1 MTNFAWSR
9 IICGMPLL
17 NGPKVRNRAAAR
29 GWDIPTLARQA
40 GVNARTLANTTRPE
54 SPQPVSLP
62 TIYKLA
68 GALAAPDERVP
79 LIAAAL
85 VADPD
90 VARQI
95 RESEAPE
102 AKPEKEQPKREP
114 LAPPKRTS
122 TERTTGP
129 KRLSA

>member
-1 MTNFAWSR
+1 
-9 IICGMPLL
+9 MPLL
-17 NGPKVRNRAAAR
+17 NGPKVRNRAAAL
-29 GWDIPTLARQA
+29 GWDIPTLANKA
-40 GVNARTLANTTRPE
+40 GVHPRTLANTTRPE
-54 SPQPVSLP
+54 SPQPASLP

-68 GALAAPDERVP
+68 GALAAPGEP
-79 LIAAAL
+79 IPSIAAAL
-85 VADPD
+85 VADLD

-95 RESEAPE
+95 RESEAP
-102 AKPEKEQPKREP
+102 AVKPEKEHPKREP